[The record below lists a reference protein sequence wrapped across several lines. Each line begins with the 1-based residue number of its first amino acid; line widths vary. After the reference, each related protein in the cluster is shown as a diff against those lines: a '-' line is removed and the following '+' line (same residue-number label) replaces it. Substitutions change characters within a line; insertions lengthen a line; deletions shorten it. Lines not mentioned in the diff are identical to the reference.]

1 MKTDDGKKEI
11 LNPHGSTPIMD
22 VPLTRSFGE
31 EIKKRIGQHI
41 ETFLKSEEVT
51 EIFVNIR
58 NGNLEFFKKA
68 SKQLSRMEDEWIKV
82 QGNESEAKDS
92 NADLP
97 FFLEIPLFVVAVVLT
112 AIATVIAILLS
123 PILLPI
129 AFAIYSAEKKREL
142 KLNLINSVYSTCLMS
157 VRNQINNHLHASC
170 GKSLKLLSEKMLN
183 ESLPKRIRHLEEIIK
198 NLELSREEILQNM
211 KSIKYIALK
220 VDAMLKSASEL
231 EL

>member
-41 ETFLKSEEVT
+41 ETFLKSEDVKQM
-51 EIFVNIR
+51 FVNIR
-58 NGNLEFFKKA
+58 NGNLAFYENA
-68 SKQLSRMEDEWIKV
+68 SKQLSRMEYEWIKV

-97 FFLEIPLFVVAVVLT
+97 FVLEIPLFVVSVVLAAIATAVVL
-112 AIATVIAILLS
+112 LLS

-129 AFAIYSAEKKREL
+129 AFAIYSAQKKREL
-142 KLNLINSVYSTCLMS
+142 KLDLINSVYSTCLMS
-157 VRNQINNHLHASC
+157 VRSQINNHLHASC

-198 NLELSREEILQNM
+198 NLELLREEILQNV
-211 KSIKYIALK
+211 KSIKHIALK